1 MSKQPKNIRDRV
13 NQNTNENLNLD
24 ATRPNTA
31 KERQAKTEMKN
42 LERMKKAREEK
53 DRKNAF
59 KVRGEPKSKPITEN
73 QMYENEEKKRI
84 MQETKAKLLMDGLFS
99 VESRQEHPNI
109 GNHLVRGSLEQ

>member
-1 MSKQPKNIRDRV
+1 M
-13 NQNTNENLNLD
+13 
-24 ATRPNTA
+24 TA

-42 LERMKKAREEK
+42 VERMKKAREEK

-59 KVRGEPKSKPITEN
+59 KVRGEPKSKQLTEV

-84 MQETKAKLLMDGLFS
+84 LHETKTKLLMDGLFS
-99 VESRQEHPNI
+99 AESRQEQPNI